1 MAVVV
6 SALRAVWSRGRS
18 ANYNNGNTFC
28 STTTDGSATN
38 YTATYSG
45 AVLAGR
51 GRPKEDRELRKRVS
65 LSVLPSL
72 YEDIQKI
79 AYVERRSVSELLSD
93 LMVQYRDQQKSVL
106 SEYEKVRK

>member
-1 MAVVV
+1 MGNLKERESRRRASVV
-6 SALRAVWSRGRS
+6 
-18 ANYNNGNTFC
+18 
-28 STTTDGSATN
+28 GSIIEQPAEETKQH
-38 YTATYSG
+38 S
-45 AVLAGR
+45 AGR

-93 LMVQYRDQQKSVL
+93 LMLQYRDQQKSAL

>member
-1 MAVVV
+1 MGNLKDRESRRRASVVG
-6 SALRAVWSRGRS
+6 SIIEQQPTEEPKQRS
-18 ANYNNGNTFC
+18 T
-28 STTTDGSATN
+28 
-38 YTATYSG
+38 
-45 AVLAGR
+45 GR

-79 AYVERRSVSELLSD
+79 ANVDRRSVSELLSE
-93 LMVQYRDQQKSVL
+93 LMLQYRDQQKSAL

>member
-1 MAVVV
+1 MGNLKDRESRRRASVVG
-6 SALRAVWSRGRS
+6 SIIEQQPTEEPKQRS
-18 ANYNNGNTFC
+18 T
-28 STTTDGSATN
+28 
-38 YTATYSG
+38 
-45 AVLAGR
+45 GR
-51 GRPKEDRELRKRVS
+51 GRPKEDQELRKRVS

-93 LMVQYRDQQKSVL
+93 LMLQYRDQQKSAL

>member
-1 MAVVV
+1 MSNLKERENRRKASVVG
-6 SALRAVWSRGRS
+6 SIIEQQPAEETMQRS
-18 ANYNNGNTFC
+18 F
-28 STTTDGSATN
+28 
-38 YTATYSG
+38 
-45 AVLAGR
+45 GR
-51 GRPKEDRELRKRVS
+51 GRPKGDRELRKRVS

-93 LMVQYRDQQKSVL
+93 LMAQYRDQQKSAL

>member
-1 MAVVV
+1 MGNLKERESRRRASVV
-6 SALRAVWSRGRS
+6 
-18 ANYNNGNTFC
+18 
-28 STTTDGSATN
+28 GSIIEQQPAEETKRH
-38 YTATYSG
+38 S
-45 AVLAGR
+45 VGR
-51 GRPKEDRELRKRVS
+51 GRPKEDRE
-65 LSVLPSL
+65 L

>member
-1 MAVVV
+1 MGNLKDRESRRRASVVG
-6 SALRAVWSRGRS
+6 SIIEQQPTEEPKQRS
-18 ANYNNGNTFC
+18 T
-28 STTTDGSATN
+28 
-38 YTATYSG
+38 
-45 AVLAGR
+45 GR
-51 GRPKEDRELRKRVS
+51 GRPKEDRELRTRVS

-93 LMVQYRDQQKSVL
+93 LMAQYRDPQKSAL